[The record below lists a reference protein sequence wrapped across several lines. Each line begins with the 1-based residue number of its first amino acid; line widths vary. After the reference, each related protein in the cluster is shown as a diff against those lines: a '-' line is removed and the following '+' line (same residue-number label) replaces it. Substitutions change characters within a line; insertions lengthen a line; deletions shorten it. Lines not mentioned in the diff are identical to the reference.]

1 MQKSNCHT
9 HTNYCDGKNTAREMV
24 EAAIAKGFT
33 SLGFSGHSP
42 MINESEWTMSPEST
56 RIYCEEIR
64 RLKKEYVDK
73 IDILCGIELD
83 NRYSGI
89 DASAFDYAIGSVHQL
104 EKNGRIYD
112 VDYTPEHL
120 SKAVQDLFD
129 GSFNEMCKS
138 YYEIFADFIV
148 NEKVDVV
155 GHIDLVT
162 KFNLDTALFD
172 EGDETYR
179 KYALGAV
186 DKILENKPGMIFE
199 VNTGAMYRVGKK
211 EPYPAGFLLK
221 YICEKGGRVT
231 LTSDSH
237 NVESLDFA
245 FDEARIFIKDCG
257 FDEIFHLTSQGWKNE
272 KLRAEV

>member
-9 HTNYCDGKNTAREMV
+9 HTIYCDGKNTAREMV
-24 EAAIAKGFT
+24 EAAIEKGFT

-56 RIYCEEIR
+56 KLYCEEIR
-64 RLKKEYVDK
+64 ALKKEYADK
-73 IDILCGIELD
+73 LDILCGIELD

-89 DASAFDYAIGSVHQL
+89 DVSDFDYVIGSVHQF
-104 EKNGRIYD
+104 EKNGKIYEI
-112 VDYTPEHL
+112 DYTPELL
-120 SKAVQDLFD
+120 SKAAEDLFD
-129 GSFNEMCKS
+129 GSFNKMCKD
-138 YYEIFADFIV
+138 YYETLADFIV
-148 NEKVDVV
+148 NEKVDIV

-162 KFNLDTALFD
+162 KFNLDTVLFD

-179 KYALGAV
+179 KCAFSAV
-186 DKILENKPGMIFE
+186 DKILKNRPGMIFE

-211 EPYPAGFLLK
+211 EPYPAAFLLR
-221 YICEKGGRVT
+221 YICQQGGRVT

-245 FDEARIFIKDCG
+245 FEKAKKFIKDCG
-257 FDEIFHLTSQGWKNE
+257 FNEILHLTSHGWKKE
-272 KLRAEV
+272 KVSQSI